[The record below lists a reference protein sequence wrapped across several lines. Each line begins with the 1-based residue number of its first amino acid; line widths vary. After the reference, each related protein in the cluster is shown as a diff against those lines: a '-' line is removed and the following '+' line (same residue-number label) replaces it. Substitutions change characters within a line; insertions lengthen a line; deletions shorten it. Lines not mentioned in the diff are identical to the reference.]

1 MASETTTP
9 NIGLQVPAFNQAN
22 WQVPL
27 NFDLNLLDLM
37 LGGVISMPALAGFII
52 TSLGA
57 QVAANATAETPA
69 GVVPGNVYTCSK
81 TPNFIFGFY
90 RNGIFQ
96 RPGLDYSLLGA
107 VITMIGSS
115 TSSGDTVF
123 VVYI

>member
-9 NIGLQVPAFNQAN
+9 NIGLQVPAYNQAN
-22 WQVPL
+22 WQVPII
-27 NFDLNLLDLM
+27 FDLNLLDQM
-37 LGGVISMPALAGFII
+37 LGGVIPMPALAGFII
-52 TSLGA
+52 TNLGV
-57 QVAANATAETPA
+57 QVAAVAVSETPT
-69 GVVPGNVYTCSK
+69 GVIPGNVYTCSQA
-81 TPNFIFGFY
+81 PHFIFGFY

>member
-1 MASETTTP
+1 
-9 NIGLQVPAFNQAN
+9 
-22 WQVPL
+22 
-27 NFDLNLLDLM
+27 
-37 LGGVISMPALAGFII
+37 MPALAGFII

-57 QVAANATAETPA
+57 QVAANAKSVAPA
-69 GVVPGNVYTCSK
+69 GVIPGNVYTCP
-81 TPNFIFGFY
+81 TVPNFIFGFY

-96 RPGLDYSLLGA
+96 RPDLDYSLLGA

>member
-22 WQVPL
+22 WQVPTDF
-27 NFDLNLLDLM
+27 NWNLLDQM
-37 LGGVISMPALAGFII
+37 LGGIIPMPALAGFII
-52 TSLGA
+52 TNLGV
-57 QVAANATAETPA
+57 QVAANAVTATPS
-69 GVVPGNVYTCSK
+69 GVIPGNVYTCPS

-96 RPGLDYSLLGA
+96 RPGLDYSLLGP

-115 TSSGDTVF
+115 TGSGDTVF